1 MAKSLCP
8 NTLQPSILSATI
20 DNGHYR
26 RWSKGR
32 TRRRKPLCPNTL
44 EIGIGPAFGTNPPSG
59 GHRSR
64 GPSQPLAIPGPCT
77 TTDRARAGGLFRAT
91 AGLGLGSGLGGPG
104 PRWWIYFVRGCIF
117 RLCTV

>member
-64 GPSQPLAIPGPCT
+64 GPSQPLEIPGPCT

-91 AGLGLGSGLGGPG
+91 AGLGLGIGLGGPG